1 MESNKFFHSVYLDED
16 LCQGC
21 VNCIKRCPTEAIR
34 VWDGKAHILKQFCID
49 CGECVR
55 ICSHHA
61 KRIRRDSLDVLSQ
74 YEYTVAL
81 PPPSLYAQFNNL
93 EDVNILLTALLYLG
107 FDDVYEVPAAAEM
120 VSAAARAYVSE
131 HRENWPYISTACPT
145 VVRLIRIRFPNL
157 IDHLLP
163 LNPPVE
169 VAARLARQRAMAR
182 TGLRADQIGVI
193 FLSPCPAKISYVK
206 TPLGTEHSAIDN
218 AVAVKDIYPKLLLHM
233 KEARKNPLPLSSA
246 GQIGVGWGSGGGESA
261 GMKTDSYLA
270 ADGIENVI
278 HVLEDLEDEK
288 LRGLQFI
295 ELDACPGGCVGGVL
309 NVENPHVA
317 KSKLKRLNR
326 FLPDRP
332 AETAAEAP
340 PEVMDWNEHVIYEP
354 VFRLGSNVRESI
366 AMVKQVDSLLQQ
378 LPGLDCGSCGAP
390 TCRARAEDI
399 VRGHGSKQD
408 CIHVLKRSVK
418 ELTASCTKLADEA
431 IQELPDADARLRPL
445 LSNLQKLGEQAAL
458 MDGPL
463 TENLPEEQ
471 KQQLAARK
479 AHTEETES
487 PHPTQE
493 SQEDT
498 L

>member
-1 MESNKFFHSVYLDED
+1 
-16 LCQGC
+16 
-21 VNCIKRCPTEAIR
+21 
-34 VWDGKAHILKQFCID
+34 
-49 CGECVR
+49 
-55 ICSHHA
+55 
-61 KRIRRDSLDVLSQ
+61 
-74 YEYTVAL
+74 
-81 PPPSLYAQFNNL
+81 
-93 EDVNILLTALLYLG
+93 
-107 FDDVYEVPAAAEM
+107 
-120 VSAAARAYVSE
+120 
-131 HRENWPYISTACPT
+131 
-145 VVRLIRIRFPNL
+145 
-157 IDHLLP
+157 
-163 LNPPVE
+163 
-169 VAARLARQRAMAR
+169 MAR

-493 SQEDT
+493 SQEET

>member
-1 MESNKFFHSVYLDED
+1 MMENNKFFHSVYLDES
-16 LCQGC
+16 LCMGC

-34 VWDGKAHILKQFCID
+34 VWDGKAHILNKFCID

-55 ICSHHA
+55 TCSYHA
-61 KRIRRDSLDVLSQ
+61 KRIRRDSLDILHQ

-93 EDVNILLTALLYLG
+93 EDVNVLLTALLYLG
-107 FDDVYEVPAAAEM
+107 FDDVYEVPAAAEQ
-120 VSAAARAYVSE
+120 VSAASRQYVSE
-131 HRENWPYISTACPT
+131 HRDNWPYISTACPT

-157 IDHLLP
+157 IEHLLP

-169 VAARLARQRAMAR
+169 VAARMARRRAMER
-182 TGLRADQIGVI
+182 TGLPAEKIGII

-206 TPLGTEHSAIDN
+206 TPLGTEHSAIDG
-218 AVAVKDIYPKLLLHM
+218 AVAVKDIYPKLLVHM
-233 KEARKNPLPLSSA
+233 KEARKKPLPLSA
-246 GQIGVGWGSGGGESA
+246 TGRIGVGWGCGGGESA
-261 GMKTDSYLA
+261 GMQTDSYLA

-288 LRGLQFI
+288 LTGLQFI

-326 FLPDRP
+326 FLPDQ
-332 AETAAEAP
+332 
-340 PEVMDWNEHVIYEP
+340 EVHTLPQNTDDVMQWSEHITYEP
-354 VFRLGSNVRESI
+354 VFRLGSNIRESI
-366 AMVKQVDSLLQQ
+366 AMVKKVDDLLKE

-399 VRGHGSKQD
+399 VRGQGSKQD

-418 ELTASCTKLADEA
+418 ELTASCTRLADEA
-431 IQELPDADARLRPL
+431 IREMPDADERLRPL
-445 LSNLQKLGEQAAL
+445 LANLQKLGEEAAL

-463 TENLPEEQ
+463 SKNLPEEQ
-471 KQQLAARK
+471 KQLREAEATK
-479 AHTEETES
+479 ETEKTEES
-487 PHPTQE
+487 
-493 SQEDT
+493 

>member
-1 MESNKFFHSVYLDED
+1 MYLVRAMQLESL
-16 LCQGC
+16 
-21 VNCIKRCPTEAIR
+21 
-34 VWDGKAHILKQFCID
+34 
-49 CGECVR
+49 
-55 ICSHHA
+55 A
-61 KRIRRDSLDVLSQ
+61 KSLSSYPMSFADAS
-74 YEYTVAL
+74 
-81 PPPSLYAQFNNL
+81 S
-93 EDVNILLTALLYLG
+93 I
-107 FDDVYEVPAAAEM
+107 
-120 VSAAARAYVSE
+120 SAARQPYV
-131 HRENWPYISTACPT
+131 YI
-145 VVRLIRIRFPNL
+145 
-157 IDHLLP
+157 
-163 LNPPVE
+163 LNSYGIVE
-169 VAARLARQRAMAR
+169 
-182 TGLRADQIGVI
+182 GDQ
-193 FLSPCPAKISYVK
+193 A
-206 TPLGTEHSAIDN
+206 
-218 AVAVKDIYPKLLLHM
+218 
-233 KEARKNPLPLSSA
+233 
-246 GQIGVGWGSGGGESA
+246 
-261 GMKTDSYLA
+261 
-270 ADGIENVI
+270 
-278 HVLEDLEDEK
+278 
-288 LRGLQFI
+288 
-295 ELDACPGGCVGGVL
+295 
-309 NVENPHVA
+309 
-317 KSKLKRLNR
+317 NR

-493 SQEDT
+493 SQEET

>member
-1 MESNKFFHSVYLDED
+1 MMENNKFFHSVYLDES
-16 LCQGC
+16 LCMGC

-34 VWDGKAHILKQFCID
+34 VWDGKAHILNKFCID

-55 ICSHHA
+55 TCSYHA
-61 KRIRRDSLDVLSQ
+61 KRIRRDSLDILDQ

-93 EDVNILLTALLYLG
+93 EDVNILLSALLYLG
-107 FDDVYEVPAAAEM
+107 FDDVYEVPAAAEQ
-120 VSAAARAYVSE
+120 VSAASREYVAQ
-131 HRENWPYISTACPT
+131 HRDNWPYISTACPT

-169 VAARLARQRAMAR
+169 VAARLARQRAMER
-182 TGLRADQIGVI
+182 TGLPAEKIGII

-206 TPLGTEHSAIDN
+206 NPLGTEHSAIDA
-218 AVAVKDIYPKLLLHM
+218 AVAVKDIYPKLLIHM
-233 KEARKNPLPLSSA
+233 KEARKNPLPLSTT
-246 GQIGVGWGSGGGESA
+246 GRIGVGWGCGGGESN
-261 GMKTDSYLA
+261 GMQTDSYLA

-278 HVLEDLEDEK
+278 HVLEDLEDDK
-288 LRGLQFI
+288 LAGLQFI

-326 FLPDRP
+326 FLPDQKV
-332 AETAAEAP
+332 ETVDQNAADVLE
-340 PEVMDWNEHVIYEP
+340 WSQHITYEP
-354 VFRLGSNVRESI
+354 VFRLGNNIRESI
-366 AMVKQVDSLLQQ
+366 AMVKQVDDLLKE

-399 VRGHGSKQD
+399 VRGQGSKQD
-408 CIHVLKRSVK
+408 CIHLLKQSVK
-418 ELTASCTKLADEA
+418 ELTASCTRLADEA
-431 IQELPDADARLRPL
+431 IREMPDADERLRPL
-445 LSNLQKLGEQAAL
+445 LSNLQKLGEEAAL

-463 TENLPEEQ
+463 SENLPEAQ
-471 KQQLAARK
+471 KQLW
-479 AHTEETES
+479 ETES
-487 PHPTQE
+487 TKETEKTEE
-493 SQEDT
+493 S